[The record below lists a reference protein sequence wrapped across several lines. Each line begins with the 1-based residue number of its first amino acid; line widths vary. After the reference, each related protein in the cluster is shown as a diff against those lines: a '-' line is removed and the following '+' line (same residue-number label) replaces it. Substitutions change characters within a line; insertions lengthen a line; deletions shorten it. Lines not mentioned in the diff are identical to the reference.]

1 MADTK
6 RVRIIKRGASEQTT
20 QAAAATAAMPARD
33 GSREIKGVVSSWV
46 REHSQRAEEF
56 RRNYSTMLKDLGFA
70 PPLSIR
76 T

>member
-6 RVRIIKRGASEQTT
+6 RVRIIKRGASERSSE
-20 QAAAATAAMPARD
+20 AESATAAMPARD
-33 GSREIKGVVSSWV
+33 ASREVRGVVSSWV

-56 RRNYSTMLKDLGFA
+56 RKNYSTLLKDLGFA
-70 PPLSIR
+70 PPLSCR